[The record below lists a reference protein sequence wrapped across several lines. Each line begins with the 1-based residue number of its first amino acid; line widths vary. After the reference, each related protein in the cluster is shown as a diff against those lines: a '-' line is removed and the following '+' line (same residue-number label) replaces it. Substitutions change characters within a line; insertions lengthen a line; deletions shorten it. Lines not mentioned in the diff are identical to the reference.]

1 MDRSDRQAEIYEDF
15 FSATARS
22 TAIVT
27 GTGEIISL
35 NPALERL
42 LGKAERE
49 VVGRAVPVSGALKL
63 SSVRQLTG
71 EYYLDDGIRPVQVMI
86 TSIPVGNDVYA
97 LEFERASHDR
107 RRTDAMD
114 ANFIADQV
122 PSGIIYSLNS
132 GVRLSYANQ
141 AAGEIFGVPPN
152 KLTADRWLDYISA
165 SERSDVQDAIISVLE
180 GKHASVY
187 LHPTKQRTIELQM
200 SPYRQN
206 NGLCGAWVGVLNDIS
221 EMKNRELDLEF
232 VATHDSL
239 TGLRNALAFHDFV
252 DSKFRNQEG
261 FIIAFCDINGF
272 KAINDDLGHMFGD
285 RVLTEVANR
294 LRETEFD
301 VFRYGGDEFILVG
314 DGDAIDVEEKVN
326 ALFQRP
332 LKARGVEIMVG
343 ISVGMCSTEDASTI
357 DEIMDQADH
366 KMYKQKKATKQENAV
381 KKDAIAGQ

>member
-1 MDRSDRQAEIYEDF
+1 MEKSDDQVEIYEDF
-15 FSATARS
+15 FVATTRP
-22 TAIVT
+22 TAMVT
-27 GTGEIISL
+27 GTGTILSL

-42 LGKAERE
+42 LGKASTEAI
-49 VVGRAVPVSGALKL
+49 GLPVPISSPLKL
-63 SSVRQLTG
+63 SAVRQLNG
-71 EYYLDDGIRPVQVMI
+71 EYYLNDGIRQVQVLI
-86 TSIPVGNDVYA
+86 TSIPVGTDVYA

-107 RRTDAMD
+107 RKTDTMD

-152 KLTADRWLDYISA
+152 KLTADRWLDYISP
-165 SERSDVQDAIISVLE
+165 SEREDVQEAILAVLE
-180 GKHASVY
+180 GRHASVY
-187 LHPTKQRTIELQM
+187 LHPSKQRTIELQI

-221 EMKNRELDLEF
+221 EMKNREQDLEF
-232 VATHDSL
+232 VATHDAL

-252 DSKFRNQEG
+252 DSKLRSHEEFTL
-261 FIIAFCDINGF
+261 AFCDINGF

-294 LRETEFD
+294 LRETAFD
-301 VFRYGGDEFILVG
+301 AFRYGGDEFILVC
-314 DGDAIDVEEKVN
+314 DGKLSDIEDKVN
-326 ALFQRP
+326 VLFQRP
-332 LKARGVEIMVG
+332 LKARGVEILIG
-343 ISVGMCSTEDASTI
+343 ISVGVCSTEDASTI

-366 KMYKQKKATKQENAV
+366 KMYKQKKAS
-381 KKDAIAGQ
+381 KKESEVNKSVSSGQ

>member
-1 MDRSDRQAEIYEDF
+1 MDKSDHRYEVYEDF
-15 FSATARS
+15 FCATSRP

-42 LGKAERE
+42 LGKAETE
-49 VVGRAVPVSGALKL
+49 VVGKTLPVSSPLKL
-63 SSVRQLTG
+63 SLVRQLTG
-71 EYYLDDGIRPVQVMI
+71 EYYLDDGIRPIQVAI
-86 TSIPVGNDVYA
+86 TSIPVGDDVYA

-107 RRTDAMD
+107 RSTDAMD

-141 AAGEIFGVPPN
+141 AAGEIFGVSPN
-152 KLTADRWLDYISA
+152 KLIADRWLDYISA
-165 SERSDVQDAIISVLE
+165 SERTDVQDAIIAVLE

-187 LHPTKQRTIELQM
+187 LHPTQQRTIELQM

-232 VATHDSL
+232 VATHDAL
-239 TGLRNALAFHDFV
+239 TGLRNALAFRSLVEDKLRNHEDFTL
-252 DSKFRNQEG
+252 
-261 FIIAFCDINGF
+261 AFCDINGF

-294 LRETEFD
+294 LRETSFD
-301 VFRYGGDEFILVG
+301 AFRYGGDEFILVCNSECP
-314 DGDAIDVEEKVN
+314 DVEEQIN
-326 ALFQRP
+326 RLFQQP
-332 LKARGVEIMVG
+332 LKARGVEILLG
-343 ISVGMCSTEDASTI
+343 ISIGVSSTEDASTI
-357 DEIMDQADH
+357 DGIMDLADH
-366 KMYKQKKATKQENAV
+366 KMYKQKKV
-381 KKDAIAGQ
+381 SKKESELTNNVVAGK